1 MQGREATNE
10 HCAVVLLVAQGNRL
24 SAIVSASCAR
34 ADRLRSCVVGR
45 SKQRLRDRRTEFLQ
59 RMLTA
64 GPPRETKRPQSL
76 RSGRGN
82 SIDPVTVSCDQ
93 RVLGR
98 EVGVDPI
105 CGLVGDLE
113 LTETGEQPL
122 RATPPMVLIKAGWM
136 RLSLP
141 RGAAASQP
149 SDETLIK
156 AWASMMSFR
165 PKHGLGHPP
174 PNLRLP
180 SRASRSP
187 SLRRHGSC
195 APNSRIDYPVAL
207 DRRCPQP
214 SRIA

>member
-1 MQGREATNE
+1 MADLAAERARLNETNVMRFAGRPAADNAGPRGYERTLR
-10 HCAVVLLVAQGNRL
+10 C
-24 SAIVSASCAR
+24 SASCR
-34 ADRLRSCVVGR
+34 AGEQAQCDSVGVVRQGR
-45 SKQRLRDRRTEFLQ
+45 SPPQLCRRSEQATAPRPEKRFLQ

-82 SIDPVTVSCDQ
+82 PIDPVTVSCDQ

-149 SDETLIK
+149 SEAK
-156 AWASMMSFR
+156 
-165 PKHGLGHPP
+165 
-174 PNLRLP
+174 
-180 SRASRSP
+180 
-187 SLRRHGSC
+187 GSS
-195 APNSRIDYPVAL
+195 AEHFP
-207 DRRCPQP
+207 
-214 SRIA
+214 